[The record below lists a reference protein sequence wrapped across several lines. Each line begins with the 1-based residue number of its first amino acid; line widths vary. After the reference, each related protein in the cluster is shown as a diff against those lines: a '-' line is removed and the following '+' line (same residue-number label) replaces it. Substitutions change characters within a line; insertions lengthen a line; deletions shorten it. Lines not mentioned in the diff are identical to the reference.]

1 MHTKIIITPMQALM
15 CLLLYSILANPPENS
30 NGRAIFHILI
40 INCFTATYTM
50 SNITVKTSLFIK
62 SLLVSLR
69 RIVGYQ
75 HIVNQA

>member
-30 NGRAIFHILI
+30 NGRVTFHILI
-40 INCFTATYTM
+40 TSYSTVTYIM

-69 RIVGYQ
+69 RIVVYQ
-75 HIVNQA
+75 HIVSQA